1 MSETDSLSEMGSTAA
16 SQGLAACHLCCK
28 LAPADQHHCPR
39 CGSALHL
46 RKTDSLQ
53 RTLALLVTACLL
65 YIPANIFPIM
75 HTDSLGGTEPSTIM
89 GGVVLLIKLGSVP
102 VAAVIFIFSVIVPSA
117 KLMSMFYLVWSVQR
131 GKKVSPRQRSTLYR
145 ITEFV
150 GKWSMV
156 DVFVVAILVA
166 LVHLGGLLVI
176 RPGIAALA
184 FAGVVMVT
192 MVAAETFDSRLMWDA
207 MEENND
213 NSAT

>member
-1 MSETDSLSEMGSTAA
+1 MSETGATAA
-16 SQGLAACHLCCK
+16 SQGLSSCHMCCK

-39 CGSALHL
+39 CGSALHQ

-53 RTLALLVTACLL
+53 RTMALLITACLL

-75 HTDSLGGTEPSTIM
+75 HTDTLGSTEPSTIM

-102 VAAVIFIFSVIVPSA
+102 VAAIIFIFSVVVPSA
-117 KLMSMFYLVWSVQR
+117 KLMSMFYLVWSVEH
-131 GKKVSPRQRSTLYR
+131 GKNLSPRQRSALYR

-166 LVHLGGLLVI
+166 LVHLGGLLII

-184 FAGVVMVT
+184 FAGVVIVT
-192 MVAAETFDSRLMWDA
+192 MVAAESFDSRLMWDA
-207 MEENND
+207 LEDSND
-213 NSAT
+213 NSTS

>member
-1 MSETDSLSEMGSTAA
+1 MSEAGASAA
-16 SQGLAACHLCCK
+16 SQGLSACHMCCK

-53 RTLALLVTACLL
+53 RTLALLVTACIL
-65 YIPANIFPIM
+65 YIPANLYPIM
-75 HTDSLGGTEPSTIM
+75 HTDTLGTTEPSTIM

-102 VAAVIFIFSVIVPSA
+102 VAAVIFIFSVMVPSA
-117 KLMSMFYLVWSVQR
+117 KLMSMFYLVWSVER
-131 GKKVSPRQRSTLYR
+131 GKKLSPRQRSVMYR

-156 DVFVVAILVA
+156 DIFVVAILVA
-166 LVHLGGLLVI
+166 LVHLGGMLVI

-184 FAGVVMVT
+184 FAGVVIVT
-192 MVAAETFDSRLMWDA
+192 MVAAESFDSRLMWDA
-207 MEENND
+207 LEDSDD
-213 NSAT
+213 NSTT